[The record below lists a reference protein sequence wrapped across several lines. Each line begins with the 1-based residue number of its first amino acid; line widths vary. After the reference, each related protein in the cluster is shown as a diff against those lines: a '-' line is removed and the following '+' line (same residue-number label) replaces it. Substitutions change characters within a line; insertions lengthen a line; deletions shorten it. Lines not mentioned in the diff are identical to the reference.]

1 MSCILFLVFAKVS
14 VALPDLEPEI
24 VCCNQRTGK
33 SDGMGVLQFTETS
46 NSVNVNIQAAR
57 KSLTNECIFA
67 KGLSLFA
74 VKRYFLTKFI
84 IFQLLPSILH
94 SNGA

>member
-1 MSCILFLVFAKVS
+1 MS

-57 KSLTNECIFA
+57 KALTNECIFA
-67 KGLSLFA
+67 KGLNHNSLSLFA
-74 VKRYFLTKFI
+74 VQRYFLTKFI
-84 IFQLLPSILH
+84 FFQLFPSILH

>member
-1 MSCILFLVFAKVS
+1 MS

-33 SDGMGVLQFTETS
+33 SDGMGVLQFTEAS

-57 KSLTNECIFA
+57 KALTNECLFA
-67 KGLSLFA
+67 KGLNHN
-74 VKRYFLTKFI
+74 FI
-84 IFQLLPSILH
+84 YAFCTQKIFFNETHNFFQLLPSILH